1 LTEVQNVSIPDRE
14 VRAENRV
21 DGITVVIPA
30 LDEAPAIEGTLLA
43 VRSALEGAPIVGFEV
58 IVVDDG
64 SRDGTG
70 TLARNAGV
78 QVIVHPHNIGYG
90 RSLKDGIVAARY
102 DTIVISD
109 ADGTYPINRIP
120 DLLEEYR
127 RGFDMVVGQ
136 RTGALRGDSA
146 MKGPMRAILR
156 GLVEFTAGRRVP
168 DVNSGLRMF
177 SRKTSM
183 RYFPQL
189 CDTFSFTTSLTLAY
203 MMTGRFVT
211 YVPISYGERIGTTK
225 VRLFRESL
233 RTMQYIVQSIL
244 YYNPIK
250 IVLVLSGACLL
261 VGLPLLAAAGLFG
274 SVTAALLGTGA
285 LVVAALAFCF
295 GLVADLLRQIMA
307 K

>member
-1 LTEVQNVSIPDRE
+1 MTEDRMPATDGSRSE
-14 VRAENRV
+14 VEPGLA
-21 DGITVVIPA
+21 VVIPA
-30 LDEAPAIEGTLLA
+30 FDEAMAMEKTVSA
-43 VRSALEGAPIVGFEV
+43 VRAVLEGAGISPYEI

-70 TLARNAGV
+70 SIARSAGA

-90 RSLKDGIVAARY
+90 RSLKDGISSAHY

-109 ADGTYPINRIP
+109 ADGTYPIDRIP
-120 DLLEEYR
+120 DLLKEYE

-136 RTGALRGDSA
+136 RLGLKGGDSA
-146 MKGPMRAILR
+146 MKGPMRTILR
-156 GLVEFTAGRRVP
+156 LLVEFTAGRRVP
-168 DVNSGLRMF
+168 DVNSGLRIF
-177 SRKTSM
+177 SRKTSSQ
-183 RYFPQL
+183 YFPQL

-203 MMTGRFVT
+203 MMTGRFVS
-211 YVPISYGERIGTTK
+211 YMPISYAKRIGTTK

-233 RTMQYIVQSIL
+233 RTMQYIVQAIV

-250 IVLVLSGACLL
+250 IFLLLSGGCIVVGALCLAL
-261 VGLPLLAAAGLFG
+261 GGWRHSLSA
-274 SVTAALLGTGA
+274 TLLGTGA
-285 LVVAALAFCF
+285 LSIAVLAFCL

>member
-1 LTEVQNVSIPDRE
+1 VSIPDRD
-14 VRAENRV
+14 AKATENRV
-21 DGITVVIPA
+21 DGISLVIPA
-30 LDEAPAIEGTLLA
+30 FDEAPAIEGTLA
-43 VRSALEGAPIVGFEV
+43 SVRSVLERVDLDGFEV

-64 SRDGTG
+64 SHDGTG
-70 TLARNAGV
+70 GLARNAGA
-78 QVIVHPHNIGYG
+78 QVIVHPQNVGYG
-90 RSLKDGIVAARY
+90 RSLKDGISSARY

-109 ADGTYPINRIP
+109 ADGTYPMDRIP
-120 DLLEEYR
+120 DLLEQYR

-177 SRKTSM
+177 SRRTSM

-203 MMTGRFVT
+203 MLTGRFVS

-225 VRLFRESL
+225 IRLFRESL
-233 RTMQYIVQSIL
+233 RTLQYIVQSIL

-250 IVLVLSGACLL
+250 IFLLLSGGCLL
-261 VGLPLLAAAGLFG
+261 VGLPLFTLGGLLDSIAF
-274 SVTAALLGTGA
+274 TLLGTGA
-285 LVVAALAFCF
+285 LMVAVLAFCL
-295 GLVADLLRQIMA
+295 GLVADLLRQILA

>member
-1 LTEVQNVSIPDRE
+1 MSTPDRDIQA
-14 VRAENRV
+14 AENRP
-21 DGITVVIPA
+21 DGISVVIPA
-30 LDEAPAIEGTLLA
+30 LDEAPAIEGLLAA
-43 VRSALEGAPIVGFEV
+43 VRSALARIPLDGFEI

-64 SRDGTG
+64 SHDGTG
-70 TLARNAGV
+70 ELARGAGA

-90 RSLKDGIVAARY
+90 RSLKDGIIAARY
-102 DTIVISD
+102 DTIAISD
-109 ADGTYPINRIP
+109 ADGTYPVDRIP
-120 DLLEEYR
+120 DLLEQYR

-146 MKGPMRAILR
+146 MKSPMRAILR

-177 SRKTSM
+177 SRRTSM
-183 RYFPQL
+183 KYFRQL

-203 MMTGRFVT
+203 MLTGRFVT
-211 YVPISYGERIGTTK
+211 YVPISYGERIGITK

-233 RTMQYIVQSIL
+233 RTLQYIVQSIL

-250 IVLVLSGACLL
+250 IFLLLSGGCLL
-261 VGLPLLAAAGLFG
+261 AGVPLLAVGGLLGSFAA
-274 SVTAALLGTGA
+274 TLLGTGA
-285 LVVAALAFCF
+285 LMVAVLAFCF

>member
-1 LTEVQNVSIPDRE
+1 
-14 VRAENRV
+14 V
-21 DGITVVIPA
+21 DGISVVIPS
-30 LDEAPAIEGTLLA
+30 LDEALAIEGTLVA
-43 VRSALEGAPIVGFEV
+43 ARSALERIPLDGFEL

-70 TLARNAGV
+70 DRARNAGAK
-78 QVIVHPHNIGYG
+78 VITHPDSAGYG

-102 DTIVISD
+102 DTIVICD
-109 ADGTYPINRIP
+109 ADGTYPVDRIP
-120 DLLEEYR
+120 DLLEQYR

-156 GLVEFTAGRRVP
+156 SLVEFTAGRRVP

-177 SRKTSM
+177 SRQTSM
-183 RYFPQL
+183 RYFAQL

-203 MMTGRFVT
+203 MLTGRFVT
-211 YVPISYGERIGTTK
+211 YVPISYGERIGATK

-233 RTMQYIVQSIL
+233 RTLQYIVQSIL

-250 IVLVLSGACLL
+250 IFLLLTGGCIL
-261 VGLPLLAAAGLFG
+261 VGLPLLAAGGLLDSF
-274 SVTAALLGTGA
+274 AATLLGTGA
-285 LVVAALAFCF
+285 LMLAVLAFCL